1 MKITKIIM
9 LMFGIL
15 FVLSLGLVFAH
26 EHDFDETKQIID
38 SGIGCDKL
46 TDEQLESIGDY
57 YMEQM
62 HPGEAHEMM
71 DQMMGGEGSESLR
84 QVHINMAK
92 RLYCN
97 ENVGGMMGGGM
108 MGMMM
113 GNNTTGSGMM
123 GMMPMM
129 MDMMGGNMM
138 GQQTPQTNMMGTN
151 MMSGSFG
158 GSSWWLWSVVGML
171 FWIALLVAL
180 ILLIIWL
187 YKKVA
192 GQATNGGSALEIL
205 KKRFAKGK
213 ITKKEFETM
222 KKEVK

>member
-97 ENVGGMMGGGM
+97 DNVYIGYGMMGGGM
-108 MGMMM
+108 MNMMM
-113 GNNTTGSGMM
+113 GSGMM
-123 GMMPMM
+123 GNYPSYY
-129 MDMMGGNMM
+129 GYN
-138 GQQTPQTNMMGTN
+138 
-151 MMSGSFG
+151 SF
-158 GSSWWLWSVVGML
+158 WNILWIVFLIG
-171 FWIALLVAL
+171 AVAL
-180 ILLIIWL
+180 IVWLI
-187 YKKVA
+187 YKFTKKHEESE
-192 GQATNGGSALEIL
+192 TPISIL
-205 KKRFAKGK
+205 QKRYAKGE
-213 ITKKEFETM
+213 ISKKQFDEM
-222 KKEVK
+222 KKELRK